1 MRAGGDGTC
10 AGTEGKDERMDEDED
25 EDEEDAERRRAD
37 LKGGFIK
44 GQWTRE
50 EDDQVPSF
58 FCSSLKCAHDRHAEA
73 E

>member
-1 MRAGGDGTC
+1 
-10 AGTEGKDERMDEDED
+10 MDEDED

-50 EDDQVPSF
+50 EDDKVPSF

>member
-1 MRAGGDGTC
+1 
-10 AGTEGKDERMDEDED
+10 MDEDED

-44 GQWTRE
+44 GRWTRE
-50 EDDQVPSF
+50 EDDEVPSL
-58 FCSSLKCAHDRHAEA
+58 FCSSLKCAPDRHAEA

>member
-10 AGTEGKDERMDEDED
+10 AGTEEKEERMDEDED

-50 EDDQVPSF
+50 EDDKVLF
-58 FCSSLKCAHDRHAEA
+58 FFRR
-73 E
+73 